1 MTLIVGAT
9 GVLGSEICRL
19 LAERGEP
26 VTALVRQTSD
36 PAKVARLKS
45 FGATVATGDLK
56 DRPSL
61 DAACR
66 GAHAVISTASSTLS
80 RQAGDSID
88 SVDREGQLALIDAA
102 EAAGVNHFVL
112 VSFPTVE
119 TDFPLQ
125 QAKRAV
131 ETRLQQ
137 SRMTYTI
144 LQPTFFTEVWLSPAL
159 GFDPK
164 NGTAQVY
171 GDGHNKISWI
181 SFHDVARFAV
191 AALNNPAARNAT
203 IKLGG
208 LDALAPLEVVRLAEQ
223 ATGKTMRVQHVRED
237 ALRAQHAAA
246 TDALQQSFAGLML
259 YYARGDI
266 IDMTETL
273 RALPVAPLKSVREY
287 LQSSV

>member
-1 MTLIVGAT
+1 
-9 GVLGSEICRL
+9 
-19 LAERGEP
+19 
-26 VTALVRQTSD
+26 
-36 PAKVARLKS
+36 
-45 FGATVATGDLK
+45 
-56 DRPSL
+56 
-61 DAACR
+61 
-66 GAHAVISTASSTLS
+66 
-80 RQAGDSID
+80 
-88 SVDREGQLALIDAA
+88 
-102 EAAGVNHFVL
+102 
-112 VSFPTVE
+112 
-119 TDFPLQ
+119 
-125 QAKRAV
+125 
-131 ETRLQQ
+131 
-137 SRMTYTI
+137 
-144 LQPTFFTEVWLSPAL
+144 
-159 GFDPK
+159 
-164 NGTAQVY
+164 
-171 GDGHNKISWI
+171 
-181 SFHDVARFAV
+181 V